1 MRFPASHP
9 SSCQSVRTFEA
20 ISPVSI
26 KVSYVRDADIEEMV
40 KDGTRVDHFLS
51 AFATKMYQ
59 IDNALKV
66 SLDPNDSKHWSHALP
81 AVMKDDD
88 VEIGE
93 EGRAIEVSFIR

>member
-1 MRFPASHP
+1 
-9 SSCQSVRTFEA
+9 
-20 ISPVSI
+20 VSI
-26 KVSYVRDADIEEMV
+26 RVSYVRDADIEEMV
-40 KDGTRVDHFLS
+40 KDGTRVDHVLS

-88 VEIGE
+88 VEIGK
-93 EGRAIEVSFIR
+93 EGRAIEVSFIT